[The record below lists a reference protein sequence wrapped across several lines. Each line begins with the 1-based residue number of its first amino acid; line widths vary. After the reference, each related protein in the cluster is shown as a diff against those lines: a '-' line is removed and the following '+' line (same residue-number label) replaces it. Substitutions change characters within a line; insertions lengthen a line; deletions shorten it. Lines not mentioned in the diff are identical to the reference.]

1 MLSKKFKVRG
11 LIKSVNGKSPQLG
24 EDCYIAENATIVGD
38 VVCGNQCSFGLMQLF
53 VAMCITSKWEI
64 K

>member
-1 MLSKKFKVRG
+1 MPI
-11 LIKSVNGKSPQLG
+11 IKPVNGKSPQLP

-38 VVCGNQCSFGLMQLF
+38 VQVGDQCSIWFN
-53 VAMCITSKWEI
+53 CTSSYQSGIFSSKLS